1 MKGSKGAT
9 CLAYP
14 ITHVRDTDVLGSL
27 KNDSYFFFLKKKK
40 DLVDSSSP
48 ESVTFPYTLNIEF
61 QQTLKF
67 EENVYRESDD
77 R

>member
-14 ITHVRDTDVLGSL
+14 ITHARDTDVLGSL
-27 KNDSYFFFLKKKK
+27 KNDSCFFKKKKK
-40 DLVDSSSP
+40 DLVDASSP

-67 EENVYRESDD
+67 EENVYQESDD